1 MIFRNRTD
9 SKTRIDRDLS
19 SRRWVKHHSI
29 GSCDKNGQLPADFTQ
44 NQRDRS
50 FFACDAYKIEPLIA
64 QIVQRAKAKGF
75 TPQDIQVLA
84 PMYRGAAGIDAL
96 NKMMQEI
103 FNPNDGTKKKSLG
116 MKQSTGSEIKFCS
129 WSIRQ
134 KTMFSMGIWDKSSAL
149 FLPNS
154 QKTKLTN

>member
-1 MIFRNRTD
+1 MGNCLQT
-9 SKTRIDRDLS
+9 
-19 SRRWVKHHSI
+19 
-29 GSCDKNGQLPADFTQ
+29 LPK

-103 FNPNDGTKKKSLG
+103 FNPNDGTKKEV
-116 MKQSTGSEIKFCS
+116 T
-129 WSIRQ
+129 
-134 KTMFSMGIWDKSSAL
+134 
-149 FLPNS
+149 
-154 QKTKLTN
+154 